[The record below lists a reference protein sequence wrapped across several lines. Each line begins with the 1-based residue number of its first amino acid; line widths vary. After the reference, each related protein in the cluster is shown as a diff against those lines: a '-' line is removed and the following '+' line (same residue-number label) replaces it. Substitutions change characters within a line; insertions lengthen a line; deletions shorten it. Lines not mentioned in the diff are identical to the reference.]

1 MSNAWKGKSM
11 TLGGTDEQIDRE
23 LRRRQL
29 AKRLTAHQARTQ
41 TICAMT
47 TLTRHQLTTL
57 RQRWKVPQKERY
69 RGPAP
74 RSFNMFTK
82 TLRGQAEG
90 GALYVLCRVLGALSA
105 ARSTRNDNLFA
116 SVEGGERLCDVVEVC
131 RLCFPRLQADFEQIQ
146 MLASGVTA
154 GERIA
159 MVNCTNCS
167 ALIIVERLSTRRRI
181 CAHCRRARRDL
192 PKRLPEGDLDRP
204 PEDSEPGGEIQRRLF

>member
-1 MSNAWKGKSM
+1 M
-11 TLGGTDEQIDRE
+11 TLGATDEQIDRE

-90 GALYVLCRVLGALSA
+90 AALYVLCRLLGALSGA
-105 ARSTRNDNLFA
+105 KASRNDTLFN
-116 SVEGGERLCDVVEVC
+116 SVEAGERLCDVVEVC
-131 RLCFPRLQADFEQIQ
+131 RLCFPQLQADFEQIQ
-146 MLASGVTA
+146 TLVSGVAA
-154 GERIA
+154 GERVA
-159 MVNCTNCS
+159 LANCTNCS
-167 ALIIVERLSTRRRI
+167 ALIVVERLSTRRRL

-192 PKRLPEGDLDRP
+192 PEQLAESDIEKPPDDNQAGGD
-204 PEDSEPGGEIQRRLF
+204 IQRSLF

>member
-1 MSNAWKGKSM
+1 M
-11 TLGGTDEQIDRE
+11 TFGATDEQIDRE
-23 LRRRQL
+23 SRRRQL

-41 TICAMT
+41 SICAMT

-57 RQRWKVPQKERY
+57 RRRWKVPQKERY

-90 GALYVLCRVLGALSA
+90 AAIYVLWRVVGALSGA
-105 ARSTRNDNLFA
+105 KPSRKDKLFD
-116 SVEGGERLCDVVEVC
+116 SVEAGERLCDVVEVC
-131 RLCFPRLQADFEQIQ
+131 RLCFPHLQADFEQIQ
-146 MLASGVTA
+146 MLASGVAA

-159 MVNCTNCS
+159 MANCTNCS
-167 ALIIVERLSTRRRI
+167 ALIIVERLSTRRRL

-192 PKRLPEGDLDRP
+192 TEHLPKGDIEKPLD
-204 PEDSEPGGEIQRRLF
+204 DNQSGDDIQRSLF

>member
-1 MSNAWKGKSM
+1 M
-11 TLGGTDEQIDRE
+11 TFGATDEQIDRE

-47 TLTRHQLTTL
+47 ALTRHQLTTL

-90 GALYVLCRVLGALSA
+90 AALYVLCRVLGALSGA
-105 ARSTRNDNLFA
+105 KPSRNDTLFDSA
-116 SVEGGERLCDVVEVC
+116 EAGERLCDVVEVC
-131 RLCFPRLQADFEQIQ
+131 RLCFPQLQADFGQIQ
-146 MLASGVTA
+146 TLALGVAA
-154 GERIA
+154 GERVVIA
-159 MVNCTNCS
+159 NCINCS
-167 ALIIVERLSTRRRI
+167 ALIVVERLSTRRRL
-181 CAHCRRARRDL
+181 CAHCRRARRE
-192 PKRLPEGDLDRP
+192 LPEPLPESDIDKSLEGNQSGDDMQQ
-204 PEDSEPGGEIQRRLF
+204 SLF

>member
-1 MSNAWKGKSM
+1 M
-11 TLGGTDEQIDRE
+11 TFGASDEQIDRE

-74 RSFNMFTK
+74 RSFNLFTK

-90 GALYVLCRVLGALSA
+90 AALYVLCRVLGALSGGKPS
-105 ARSTRNDNLFA
+105 RSDTLFN
-116 SVEGGERLCDVVEVC
+116 SVEAGERLCDVVEVC
-131 RLCFPRLQADFEQIQ
+131 RLCFPQLKADFEQIQ
-146 MLASGVTA
+146 TLVSGAAA

-159 MVNCTNCS
+159 IANCTNCS
-167 ALIIVERLSTRRRI
+167 ALIIVERLSTRRRL
-181 CAHCRRARRDL
+181 CAHCRRARRDS
-192 PKRLPEGDLDRP
+192 PEHLPEGDIDRP
-204 PEDSEPGGEIQRRLF
+204 PEDNQSGDDIQRSLF

>member
-1 MSNAWKGKSM
+1 M
-11 TLGGTDEQIDRE
+11 TLGATDEQIDRE

-90 GALYVLCRVLGALSA
+90 AALYVLCRLLGALSGA
-105 ARSTRNDNLFA
+105 KGSRNDTLFN
-116 SVEGGERLCDVVEVC
+116 SVEAGERLCDVVEVC
-131 RLCFPRLQADFEQIQ
+131 RLCFPQLQADFEQIQ
-146 MLASGVTA
+146 TVVSGVA
-154 GERIA
+154 ASERIA
-159 MVNCTNCS
+159 MANCTNCS
-167 ALIIVERLSTRRRI
+167 ALIVVERLSTRRRL
-181 CAHCRRARRDL
+181 CAHCRRARRD
-192 PKRLPEGDLDRP
+192 P
-204 PEDSEPGGEIQRRLF
+204 PEQLAESEIEKSPDGNQAGDDLQRSLF

>member
-1 MSNAWKGKSM
+1 M
-11 TLGGTDEQIDRE
+11 TLGASDEQIDRE

-41 TICAMT
+41 TICALT

-57 RQRWKVPQKERY
+57 RQRWQVPQKERY

-74 RSFNMFTK
+74 RSFNVFTK

-90 GALYVLCRVLGALSA
+90 AALYVLCRVLGALSRA
-105 ARSTRNDNLFA
+105 KPSPSDTLFN
-116 SVEGGERLCDVVEVC
+116 SVEAGERLCDVVEVC
-131 RLCFPRLQADFEQIQ
+131 RLCFPQLKADFEQIQ
-146 MLASGVTA
+146 TLVSGAAA

-159 MVNCTNCS
+159 IANCTNCT
-167 ALIIVERLSTRRRI
+167 ALIIVERLSTRRRL

-192 PKRLPEGDLDRP
+192 PEHLPEGDIDSP
-204 PEDSEPGGEIQRRLF
+204 PEDNQSGDDIQRSLF

>member
-1 MSNAWKGKSM
+1 M
-11 TLGGTDEQIDRE
+11 TLGATDEQIDRE

-90 GALYVLCRVLGALSA
+90 AALYVLCRVLGALSGA
-105 ARSTRNDNLFA
+105 KPSRKDTLFD
-116 SVEGGERLCDVVEVC
+116 SVEAGERLCDVVEVC
-131 RLCFPRLQADFEQIQ
+131 RLCFPQLQADFEQIQ
-146 MLASGVTA
+146 TLALGVAA

-167 ALIIVERLSTRRRI
+167 ALIVVERLSTRRRL
-181 CAHCRRARRDL
+181 CAHCRRALRDL
-192 PKRLPEGDLDRP
+192 PEQLAESDIEKP
-204 PEDSEPGGEIQRRLF
+204 PDDNQSSDDFQRSLF

>member
-1 MSNAWKGKSM
+1 M
-11 TLGGTDEQIDRE
+11 TLGASDEQIDRE

-57 RQRWKVPQKERY
+57 RQRWKVPQQERY

-74 RSFNMFTK
+74 RSFNVFTK

-90 GALYVLCRVLGALSA
+90 AALYVLCRVLGALSGA
-105 ARSTRNDNLFA
+105 KPSRSDTLFN
-116 SVEGGERLCDVVEVC
+116 SVEAGERLCDVVEVC
-131 RLCFPRLQADFEQIQ
+131 RLCFPQLKADFEQIQ
-146 MLASGVTA
+146 TLVSGAAA

-159 MVNCTNCS
+159 IANCTNCS
-167 ALIIVERLSTRRRI
+167 ALIIVERLSTRRRL

-192 PKRLPEGDLDRP
+192 PEHLPEGGIETPSEDNQSGDDL
-204 PEDSEPGGEIQRRLF
+204 QRSLF

>member
-1 MSNAWKGKSM
+1 M
-11 TLGGTDEQIDRE
+11 TLGATDEQIDRE

-57 RQRWKVPQKERY
+57 RQRWKVSQKERY

-90 GALYVLCRVLGALSA
+90 AALYVLCRLLGALSGA
-105 ARSTRNDNLFA
+105 KGSRNDTLFT
-116 SVEGGERLCDVVEVC
+116 SVEAGERLCDVVEVC
-131 RLCFPRLQADFEQIQ
+131 RLCFPQLQADFEQIQ
-146 MLASGVTA
+146 TLVSGVAA

-159 MVNCTNCS
+159 MANCTNCS
-167 ALIIVERLSTRRRI
+167 ALIVVERLSTRRRL

-192 PKRLPEGDLDRP
+192 SEHLPESDIEKPPDDNQAGDD
-204 PEDSEPGGEIQRRLF
+204 IQRSLF